1 MLQLTAIGRLTRDPE
16 FKSNR
21 QGSQF
26 LVFDLAVNKGY
37 GNNQTTVFVS
47 CCASEGVKNAL
58 SKAKKGSHVVVTGEL
73 STEIYQKNDGS
84 TGENIKC
91 FVTSFSF
98 ISSGSGQR
106 NNQQNGNQN
115 GNYAPQQNS
124 NQYVQQP
131 MNNGQQYQQQ
141 PPMNNGQQ
149 YAQQTPMNNSQ
160 QYAQQPPMNNGQTY
174 QQPQQQ
180 PANQGYAPANQYAN
194 PNNYGSNYPANYEE
208 QNVTEDLPF

>member
-98 ISSGSGQR
+98 ISSGGGQR
-106 NNQQNGNQN
+106 NNQQNGNH
-115 GNYAPQQNS
+115 
-124 NQYVQQP
+124 
-131 MNNGQQYQQQ
+131 
-141 PPMNNGQQ
+141 
-149 YAQQTPMNNSQ
+149 TCSQ
-160 QYAQQPPMNNGQTY
+160 RDCEI
-174 QQPQQQ
+174 
-180 PANQGYAPANQYAN
+180 PAFLFHFVPFPSSVSGHRSPLQADPS
-194 PNNYGSNYPANYEE
+194 PDFPLML
-208 QNVTEDLPF
+208 LPL

>member
-37 GNNQTTVFVS
+37 GNNQTTVFIS

-98 ISSGSGQR
+98 ISSGGGQR
-106 NNQQNGNQN
+106 NN
-115 GNYAPQQNS
+115 QQNS

-131 MNNGQQYQQQ
+131 SINNGQQYQQQ

-149 YAQQTPMNNSQ
+149 YAQQ
-160 QYAQQPPMNNGQTY
+160 PPMNNGQAY
-174 QQPQQQ
+174 QQPQQP
-180 PANQGYAPANQYAN
+180 PANQGYAPASQYAN
-194 PNNYGSNYPANYEE
+194 PNNYGSNYPAGYEE
-208 QNVTEDLPF
+208 QNVTGDLPF

>member
-115 GNYAPQQNS
+115 GNYAPHQN
-124 NQYVQQP
+124 
-131 MNNGQQYQQQ
+131 NN
-141 PPMNNGQQ
+141 Q
-149 YAQQTPMNNSQ
+149 YAQQPSINNGQ

-174 QQPQQQ
+174 QQPQQP

-194 PNNYGSNYPANYEE
+194 PNNYGSNYPAGYEE

>member
-37 GNNQTTVFVS
+37 GNNQTTVFIS

-115 GNYAPQQNS
+115 GNYAPHQN
-124 NQYVQQP
+124 
-131 MNNGQQYQQQ
+131 NN
-141 PPMNNGQQ
+141 Q
-149 YAQQTPMNNSQ
+149 YAQQPSINNGQ

-174 QQPQQQ
+174 QQPQQP

-208 QNVTEDLPF
+208 QNVTGDLPF

>member
-115 GNYAPQQNS
+115 GNYAPQQNN
-124 NQYVQQP
+124 NQYVQQ
-131 MNNGQQYQQQ
+131 
-141 PPMNNGQQ
+141 
-149 YAQQTPMNNSQ
+149 PMNNSQ

-208 QNVTEDLPF
+208 QNVTGDLPF

>member
-37 GNNQTTVFVS
+37 GNNQTTVFIS

-149 YAQQTPMNNSQ
+149 YQQTPMNNGQ
-160 QYAQQPPMNNGQTY
+160 QYQQPVNNGQQYQQPPV
-174 QQPQQQ
+174 
-180 PANQGYAPANQYAN
+180 NQGYAPANQYAN
-194 PNNYGSNYPANYEE
+194 PNNYGNNYPAGYQE
-208 QNVTEDLPF
+208 QNVTGEDLPF

>member
-37 GNNQTTVFVS
+37 GNNQTTVFIS

-106 NNQQNGNQN
+106 NNQQNGN
-115 GNYAPQQNS
+115 YAPQQNN
-124 NQYVQQP
+124 NQYVQQ
-131 MNNGQQYQQQ
+131 
-141 PPMNNGQQ
+141 PMNNGQQ
-149 YAQQTPMNNSQ
+149 YAQQTPMNNGQ

-174 QQPQQQ
+174 QQPQQ
-180 PANQGYAPANQYAN
+180 PVNQGYAPANQYAN
-194 PNNYGSNYPANYEE
+194 PNNYGSNYPAGYEE
-208 QNVTEDLPF
+208 QNVTENLPF

>member
-115 GNYAPQQNS
+115 GNYAPQQNN

-131 MNNGQQYQQQ
+131 MNNGQQY
-141 PPMNNGQQ
+141 
-149 YAQQTPMNNSQ
+149 
-160 QYAQQPPMNNGQTY
+160 AQQPPMNSGQTY
-174 QQPQQQ
+174 QQP

-194 PNNYGSNYPANYEE
+194 PNNYGSNYPAGYEE

>member
-1 MLQLTAIGRLTRDPE
+1 MIII
-16 FKSNR
+16 S
-21 QGSQF
+21 
-26 LVFDLAVNKGY
+26 
-37 GNNQTTVFVS
+37 
-47 CCASEGVKNAL
+47 NAL

-115 GNYAPQQNS
+115 GNYAPQQNN
-124 NQYVQQP
+124 NQYV
-131 MNNGQQYQQQ
+131 QQ
-141 PPMNNGQQ
+141 PPMNNG
-149 YAQQTPMNNSQ
+149 Q

-180 PANQGYAPANQYAN
+180 PANQGYAPASQYAN
-194 PNNYGSNYPANYEE
+194 PNNYGSNYPAGYEE
-208 QNVTEDLPF
+208 QNVTGDLPF

>member
-98 ISSGSGQR
+98 ISSGGGQR
-106 NNQQNGNQN
+106 NN
-115 GNYAPQQNS
+115 QQNS

-131 MNNGQQYQQQ
+131 SI
-141 PPMNNGQQ
+141 NNGQQ
-149 YAQQTPMNNSQ
+149 YAQQTPMNNGQ

-174 QQPQQQ
+174 QQPQQ
-180 PANQGYAPANQYAN
+180 PVNQGYAPANKYAN
-194 PNNYGSNYPANYEE
+194 SNNYGSNYPANYEE
-208 QNVTEDLPF
+208 QNVTGDLPF

>member
-47 CCASEGVKNAL
+47 CCASDGVKNAL

-106 NNQQNGNQN
+106 NNQQNGN
-115 GNYAPQQNS
+115 YAPQQNN
-124 NQYVQQP
+124 NQYAQPP
-131 MNNGQQYQQQ
+131 MNNGQQYQQ
-141 PPMNNGQQ
+141 P
-149 YAQQTPMNNSQ
+149 
-160 QYAQQPPMNNGQTY
+160 
-174 QQPQQQ
+174 

-194 PNNYGSNYPANYEE
+194 PNNYGSNYPAGYEE

>member
-37 GNNQTTVFVS
+37 GNNQTTVFIS

-124 NQYVQQP
+124 NQYVQQTP

-149 YAQQTPMNNSQ
+149 YAQQ
-160 QYAQQPPMNNGQTY
+160 PPMNNGQTY
-174 QQPQQQ
+174 QQSHQP

-208 QNVTEDLPF
+208 QNVTGDLPF

>member
-1 MLQLTAIGRLTRDPE
+1 M
-16 FKSNR
+16 
-21 QGSQF
+21 
-26 LVFDLAVNKGY
+26 NKGY

-115 GNYAPQQNS
+115 GNYAPQQNN

-131 MNNGQQYQQQ
+131 MNNGR
-141 PPMNNGQQ
+141 Q

-208 QNVTEDLPF
+208 QNVTGDLPF

>member
-1 MLQLTAIGRLTRDPE
+1 MLQLTAIGRLTKDPE
-16 FKSNR
+16 FKVSR
-21 QGSQF
+21 QNNAQF

-98 ISSGSGQR
+98 ISSGGGQR
-106 NNQQNGNQN
+106 NNQQNGN
-115 GNYAPQQNS
+115 YAPQQNN
-124 NQYVQQP
+124 NQYAQQP
-131 MNNGQQYQQQ
+131 SMNNGQQYQQQ

-194 PNNYGSNYPANYEE
+194 PNNYGSNYPAGYEE

>member
-37 GNNQTTVFVS
+37 GNNQTTVFIS

-115 GNYAPQQNS
+115 GNYAPHQN
-124 NQYVQQP
+124 
-131 MNNGQQYQQQ
+131 NN
-141 PPMNNGQQ
+141 Q
-149 YAQQTPMNNSQ
+149 YAQQPSINNGQ

-174 QQPQQQ
+174 QQPQQP

-208 QNVTEDLPF
+208 QNVTWDLPF

>member
-37 GNNQTTVFVS
+37 GNNQTTVFIS

-106 NNQQNGNQN
+106 NNQQN
-115 GNYAPQQNS
+115 S
-124 NQYVQQP
+124 NQYVQQPP

-149 YAQQTPMNNSQ
+149 YAQQPPMNNGQ
-160 QYAQQPPMNNGQTY
+160 QYAQQPPMNNSQQY
-174 QQPQQQ
+174 QQQP
-180 PANQGYAPANQYAN
+180 PANQGYAPANRYAN
-194 PNNYGSNYPANYEE
+194 PNNYGSNYPAGYEE
-208 QNVTEDLPF
+208 QNVTENLPF

>member
-98 ISSGSGQR
+98 ISSGGGQR
-106 NNQQNGNQN
+106 NN
-115 GNYAPQQNS
+115 QQNS

-131 MNNGQQYQQQ
+131 SINNGQQYQQQ

-149 YAQQTPMNNSQ
+149 YAQQ
-160 QYAQQPPMNNGQTY
+160 PPMNNGQAY
-174 QQPQQQ
+174 QQPQQP
-180 PANQGYAPANQYAN
+180 PANQGYAPASQYAN
-194 PNNYGSNYPANYEE
+194 PNNYGSNYPAGYEE
-208 QNVTEDLPF
+208 QNVTGDLPF

>member
-58 SKAKKGSHVVVTGEL
+58 SKAKKGFHVVVTGEL

-106 NNQQNGNQN
+106 NNQQNGN
-115 GNYAPQQNS
+115 YAPQQNN
-124 NQYVQQP
+124 NQYV
-131 MNNGQQYQQQ
+131 QQ
-141 PPMNNGQQ
+141 PPMNNG
-149 YAQQTPMNNSQ
+149 Q

-174 QQPQQQ
+174 HQPQQPPQ
-180 PANQGYAPANQYAN
+180 IRVTLLQISMPTRTITAIIILPAIRNRMSRERIFLSDGYSQHEQRPAPHITGQ
-194 PNNYGSNYPANYEE
+194 
-208 QNVTEDLPF
+208 VCFLF

>member
-37 GNNQTTVFVS
+37 GNNQTTVFLS
-47 CCASEGVKNAL
+47 CCASDGVKNAL

-98 ISSGSGQR
+98 IRSGGGQR

-115 GNYAPQQNS
+115 GDYAPQQNN
-124 NQYVQQP
+124 NQYV
-131 MNNGQQYQQQ
+131 QQ

-149 YAQQTPMNNSQ
+149 YAQQ
-160 QYAQQPPMNNGQTY
+160 PPMNNGQAY
-174 QQPQQQ
+174 QQPQQP
-180 PANQGYAPANQYAN
+180 PANQGYAPASQYAN

-208 QNVTEDLPF
+208 QNVTGDLPF

>member
-1 MLQLTAIGRLTRDPE
+1 MLQLTAIGCLTRDPE

-37 GNNQTTVFVS
+37 GNNQTTVFIS

-98 ISSGSGQR
+98 ISSGGGQR
-106 NNQQNGNQN
+106 NN
-115 GNYAPQQNS
+115 QQNS
-124 NQYVQQP
+124 NQYVQQPP

-141 PPMNNGQQ
+141 PSMNNG
-149 YAQQTPMNNSQ
+149 Q

-174 QQPQQQ
+174 QQPQP

-208 QNVTEDLPF
+208 QNVTGDLPF

>member
-26 LVFDLAVNKGY
+26 LVFDLAVNKKGY
-37 GNNQTTVFVS
+37 GNNQTTVFIS

-98 ISSGSGQR
+98 ISSGGGQR
-106 NNQQNGNQN
+106 NN
-115 GNYAPQQNS
+115 QQNS

-131 MNNGQQYQQQ
+131 SINNGQQYQQQ

-149 YAQQTPMNNSQ
+149 YAQQ
-160 QYAQQPPMNNGQTY
+160 PPMNNGQTY
-174 QQPQQQ
+174 QQSHQP

-194 PNNYGSNYPANYEE
+194 PNNYGSNYPAGYEE

>member
-106 NNQQNGNQN
+106 NNQQNRNQN
-115 GNYAPQQNS
+115 GNYAPHQN
-124 NQYVQQP
+124 
-131 MNNGQQYQQQ
+131 NN
-141 PPMNNGQQ
+141 Q
-149 YAQQTPMNNSQ
+149 YAQQPSINNGQ

-174 QQPQQQ
+174 QQPQQP

>member
-98 ISSGSGQR
+98 ISSGGGQR
-106 NNQQNGNQN
+106 NN
-115 GNYAPQQNS
+115 QQNS

-131 MNNGQQYQQQ
+131 SINNGQQYQQQ

-149 YAQQTPMNNSQ
+149 YAK
-160 QYAQQPPMNNGQTY
+160 QPPMNNGQAY
-174 QQPQQQ
+174 QQPQQP
-180 PANQGYAPANQYAN
+180 PANQGYAPASQYAN

-208 QNVTEDLPF
+208 QNVTGDLPF

>member
-37 GNNQTTVFVS
+37 GNNQTTVFIS

-98 ISSGSGQR
+98 ISSGGGQR
-106 NNQQNGNQN
+106 NN
-115 GNYAPQQNS
+115 QQNS

-131 MNNGQQYQQQ
+131 SINNGQQYQQQ

-149 YAQQTPMNNSQ
+149 YAQQPL
-160 QYAQQPPMNNGQTY
+160 MNNGQAY
-174 QQPQQQ
+174 QQQPQP

-194 PNNYGSNYPANYEE
+194 PNNYGSNYPAGYEE

>member
-37 GNNQTTVFVS
+37 GNNQTTVFIS

-98 ISSGSGQR
+98 ISSSSGQR
-106 NNQQNGNQN
+106 NN
-115 GNYAPQQNS
+115 QQNS

-131 MNNGQQYQQQ
+131 SMNNGQQYQQQ

-149 YAQQTPMNNSQ
+149 YAQQ
-160 QYAQQPPMNNGQTY
+160 PPMNNGQTY
-174 QQPQQQ
+174 QQPQP

-194 PNNYGSNYPANYEE
+194 PNNYGSNYPAGYEE

>member
-115 GNYAPQQNS
+115 GNYAPHQN
-124 NQYVQQP
+124 
-131 MNNGQQYQQQ
+131 NN
-141 PPMNNGQQ
+141 Q
-149 YAQQTPMNNSQ
+149 YAQQPSINNGQ

-174 QQPQQQ
+174 QQPQQP

>member
-98 ISSGSGQR
+98 ISSGGGQR

-115 GNYAPQQNS
+115 GNYAPQQNN

-131 MNNGQQYQQQ
+131 MNNGQQY
-141 PPMNNGQQ
+141 
-149 YAQQTPMNNSQ
+149 
-160 QYAQQPPMNNGQTY
+160 AQQPPMKNGQTY
-174 QQPQQQ
+174 QQPQQ
-180 PANQGYAPANQYAN
+180 PVNQGYAPANQYAN

-208 QNVTEDLPF
+208 QNVTGDLPF